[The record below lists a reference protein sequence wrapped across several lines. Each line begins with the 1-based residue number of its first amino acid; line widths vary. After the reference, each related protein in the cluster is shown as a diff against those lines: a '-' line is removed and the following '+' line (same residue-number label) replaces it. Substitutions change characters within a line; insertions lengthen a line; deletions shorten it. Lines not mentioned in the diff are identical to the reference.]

1 MVNRTLNVGKLVGY
15 LSGCCHDESVMNPD
29 RALYGSHPELGLVL
43 GNGSALIEA
52 ALEPSMALAS
62 DATPLQV
69 RFVPGRSVVAQLS
82 ATVKTGSDEIR
93 TDTFVAS
100 IGLRVAPGTAIVT
113 VGGIDIAIWRLPAD
127 PFLPGLRSV
136 TVPELASR
144 LLEQLGI
151 DPTGITLRRRA
162 YRPGRRAVMELRT
175 PRDRVFAKVVRPAR
189 VAELQRLH
197 TSLAGRA
204 PIPTSLGWSE
214 TSGIALLQALDGRPL
229 RRAIEDGQKPLPSP
243 GSLIE
248 LLATVEIPTNGRT
261 RPSLLERA
269 ANHAALVSTICPDLQ
284 PRVQTL
290 TRSIAEMA
298 DTETPQTIHGDFHSS
313 QIMVS
318 GGSIT
323 GLVDIDTVGSGERTD
338 DLANLLA
345 HLAALAS
352 ARPAIANNVTGYGV
366 DLASAFDAVTD
377 PRQLRLRVAAA
388 LLGYAGGPFRVQET
402 QWREATAKRIQ
413 VAEQWL
419 DAAKAFPMQPDTA

>member
-1 MVNRTLNVGKLVGY
+1 
-15 LSGCCHDESVMNPD
+15 MNPD
-29 RALYGSHPELGLVL
+29 RALYGSHPELGLLL

-52 ALEPSMALAS
+52 ALEPSTTLAS
-62 DATPLQV
+62 EATPLQV
-69 RFVPGRSVVAQLS
+69 RFVPGKSVVVQLLAS
-82 ATVKTGSDEIR
+82 VKTSSDETR

-100 IGLRVAPGTAIVT
+100 IGLRVGSGTTIVT
-113 VGGIDIAIWRLPAD
+113 AGGTDVAIWRFPAD
-127 PFLPGLRSV
+127 PFLPGLRLV
-136 TVPELASR
+136 TDLGRASR

-151 DPTGITLRRRA
+151 DPTGITLKRRA

-189 VAELQRLH
+189 VAVLQHLH

-204 PIPTSLGWSE
+204 PIPMSLGWSE

-229 RRAIEDGQKPLPSP
+229 RGVIEDGGKPLPSP

-248 LLATVEIPTNGRT
+248 LLATVEIPLNGSR
-261 RPSLLERA
+261 RPGLVERA
-269 ANHAALVSTICPDLQ
+269 ADHAAFVSTICPDLQ

-290 TRSIAEMA
+290 ARAIAEMA
-298 DTETPQTIHGDFHSS
+298 DTETPRTIHGDFHSS

-318 GGSIT
+318 SGSIT
-323 GLVDIDTVGSGERTD
+323 GLVDIDTVSPGERTD

-352 ARPAIANNVTGYGV
+352 ARPAIASNVTSYGV
-366 DLASAFDAVTD
+366 DLAGTFDAVTD

-402 QWREATAKRIQ
+402 QWREATEERIQ
-413 VAEQWL
+413 AAEQWL
-419 DAAKAFPMQPDTA
+419 DSATATLV